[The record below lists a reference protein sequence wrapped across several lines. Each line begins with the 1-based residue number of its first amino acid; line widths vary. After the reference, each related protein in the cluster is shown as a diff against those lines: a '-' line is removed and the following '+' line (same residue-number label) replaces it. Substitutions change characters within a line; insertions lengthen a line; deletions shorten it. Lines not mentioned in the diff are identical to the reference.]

1 MNVQP
6 PYAATRKIN
15 PRPGQAA
22 ALKPDGTPDDNDR
35 VEIGPTP
42 LAFAEW
48 AEAGLEIPHLPTM
61 RQCRLDRL
69 VKMLRERD
77 YGAILMFDPLNIRY
91 ASDTTNMQIWAMH
104 DPFRACFVTAD
115 G

>member
-1 MNVQP
+1 MSVQQ

-15 PRPGQAA
+15 PGSSRGT
-22 ALKPDGTPDDNDR
+22 ALRPDGTPDDNDR

-48 AEAGLEIPHLPTM
+48 AEAGLEILHLPTM
-61 RQCRLDRL
+61 RQCRLDRI

-77 YGAILMFDPLNIRY
+77 YGAVLFFDPLNIRY
-91 ASDTTNMQIWAMH
+91 ASDTTNMQI
-104 DPFRACFVTAD
+104 
-115 G
+115 